1 MREGERETAT
11 LQGNIQLAVPA
22 SEMLMKMT
30 MTLTPMSSVMM
41 FSTTGIHYS
50 TPILLQLHAQT
61 EMSFGRVTKRF
72 DYASAGQLTMMPWL
86 HSLPHTI
93 VRPSTKFPQPFNN
106 SKNRNRSRNK
116 PWGFQ
121 ISLLMKP
128 NYNKAPNRSPD
139 NLVRARNRR
148 DDRSNRL

>member
-1 MREGERETAT
+1 
-11 LQGNIQLAVPA
+11 
-22 SEMLMKMT
+22 MKMT

-41 FSTTGIHYS
+41 ISITGIYQS
-50 TPILLQLHAQT
+50 TPILLQLHAT
-61 EMSFGRVTKRF
+61 TATSFGRVMKGF

-93 VRPSTKFPQPFNN
+93 ARPSTKFPQPFNT

-128 NYNKAPNRSPD
+128 NHNEAPNRSLD
-139 NLVRARNRR
+139 NLVRATSHR
-148 DDRSNRL
+148 DDRSNDTKP